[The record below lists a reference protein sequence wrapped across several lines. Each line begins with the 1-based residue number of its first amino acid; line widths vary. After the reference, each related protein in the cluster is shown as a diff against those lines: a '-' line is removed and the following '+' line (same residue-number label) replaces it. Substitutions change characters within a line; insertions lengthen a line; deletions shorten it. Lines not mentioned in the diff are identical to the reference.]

1 MPSTSFRAARTR
13 SRALGASSTRSGPRE
28 ASPTSASVR
37 RSPERTICIP
47 GFYTICPPP
56 PRSTVCSPLMLI
68 VQKYGGTSVGD
79 AERIRNVARRAT
91 SARKAGHD
99 VVVVVSAMAGE
110 TNRLLKLTTEISRRP
125 NEREQDVVVSTGE
138 QVTVGLLALAIQE
151 LKGRS
156 RSFLG
161 HQVRIL
167 TDSAFANARIRS
179 IDDSNLRESLRKK
192 EIAVVAGFQGIDE
205 HGNITTL
212 GRGGSDT
219 TAVALAAALKAES
232 CEIYT
237 DVEGVYTTDPR
248 VCDRARKLDRISYE
262 EMLELASL
270 GSKVLQIRS
279 VEFAMKYKVPLWVKS
294 SFTDERGTLV
304 CEEDKAMEEVLVS
317 GIALTRDESRFVIR
331 GVPDKPGIAAKVFGT
346 LAEQGI
352 VVDVIV
358 QTPAREDGRT
368 DMAFT
373 LGRLDV
379 EKTNDLVRK
388 IGKQIGAGKVDH
400 EEGIAK
406 VSIVGVGM
414 RNHAGVA
421 ARMFQVLA
429 EEGVN
434 IRVISTSEIK
444 ISCLIDEKYAELAV
458 RALHTAFALDKAE
471 SAKS

>member
-1 MPSTSFRAARTR
+1 
-13 SRALGASSTRSGPRE
+13 
-28 ASPTSASVR
+28 
-37 RSPERTICIP
+37 
-47 GFYTICPPP
+47 
-56 PRSTVCSPLMLI
+56 MLI

-79 AERIRNVARRAT
+79 PDRIRNVARRALA
-91 SARKAGHD
+91 ARKEGHD
-99 VVVVVSAMAGE
+99 IVVVVSAMSGE
-110 TNRLLKLTTEISRRP
+110 TNRLLKLTSEISKRP
-125 NEREQDVVVSTGE
+125 SQREQDVVVSTGE

-151 LKGRS
+151 QKGKS

-167 TDSAFANARIRS
+167 TDSAYANARIRS
-179 IDDSNLRESLRKK
+179 IDDKNLRESLRKK
-192 EIAVVAGFQGIDE
+192 EIAVVAGFQGIDDQ
-205 HGNITTL
+205 GSITTL

-219 TAVALAAALKAES
+219 TAVALAAALKADA

-237 DVEGVYTTDPR
+237 DVDGVYTTDPR
-248 VCDRARKLDRISYE
+248 ICDRARKLDRVSYE

-294 SFTDERGTLV
+294 SFTDDPGTLV
-304 CEEDKAMEEVLVS
+304 TEEDKAMEDVLVS
-317 GIALTRDESRFVIR
+317 GIAVTRDESRFVIR
-331 GVPDKPGIAAKVFGT
+331 NVPDKPGIAARVFGA
-346 LAEQGI
+346 LAASDI

-358 QTPAREDGRT
+358 QTPAHEDART

-373 LGRLDV
+373 VGRLDT
-379 EKTNDLVRK
+379 EKTRELVRR
-388 IGKQIGAGKVDH
+388 IGKQIGAGKVEH

-421 ARMFQVLA
+421 AQMFKVLA
-429 EEGVN
+429 DEGVN

-458 RALHTAFALDKAE
+458 RALHTAFGLDKAE
-471 SAKS
+471 PKKG

>member
-1 MPSTSFRAARTR
+1 
-13 SRALGASSTRSGPRE
+13 
-28 ASPTSASVR
+28 
-37 RSPERTICIP
+37 
-47 GFYTICPPP
+47 
-56 PRSTVCSPLMLI
+56 MLI

-79 AERIRNVARRAT
+79 VDRIRNVARRCLLA
-91 SARKAGHD
+91 SRAGHG

-110 TNRLLKLTTEISRRP
+110 TNRLLKLTTDVSRRP
-125 NEREQDVVVSTGE
+125 SEREQDVVVSTGE

-151 LKGRS
+151 QQGKA

-179 IDDSNLRESLRKK
+179 IDDSKLRESLKGG

-219 TAVALAAALKAES
+219 TAVALAAALGADA

-237 DVEGVYTTDPR
+237 DVDGVYTTDPR
-248 VCDRARKLDRISYE
+248 ICDKARKLDRISYE
-262 EMLELASL
+262 EMLEMASL

-294 SFTDERGTLV
+294 SFTDDPGTLV
-304 CEEDKAMEEVLVS
+304 TEEDARMEEVVVN
-317 GIALTRDESRFVIR
+317 GIAVTRDESRFVVR
-331 GVPDKPGIAAKVFGT
+331 NVPDKPGVAATVFGK

-358 QTPAREDGRT
+358 QTPAHEDGRT

-373 LGRLDV
+373 VGRIDKD
-379 EKTNDLVRK
+379 KTDDLVRRVAA
-388 IGKQIGAGKVDH
+388 QLGAGKVEH
-400 EEGIAK
+400 EDDIAK

-421 ARMFQVLA
+421 SKMFEVLA
-429 EEGVN
+429 KEGIN

-444 ISCLIDEKYAELAV
+444 VSCLIDEKYAELAV
-458 RALHTAFALDKAE
+458 RALHQAFGLDKG
-471 SAKS
+471 